1 MRRREFISMLGG
13 TLALPAAICAAWPT
27 ASPAQQQQTTTIG
40 FLHGSSA
47 EGQAFILPAF
57 QRGLNEHG
65 YAESK
70 NLNIEYRWA
79 DGHYDRLPAM
89 AKELADLPV
98 AVIFAVTPVAALAAK
113 SATRSIPIVFVLG
126 SDPVKDGLVTSLS
139 RPEHNI
145 TGVTFFSNLLVQKR
159 MELLHELAPQATS
172 VALLLNPGN
181 ANAEL
186 EMTQTTAAAR
196 GLGLEIVVLHATN
209 EGEIE
214 AAFEKAAQQH
224 LAALVVSGDVLF
236 NSQRKQ
242 IADSALRAGI
252 ATCFA
257 NRAQAAAGGLISYGA
272 SILDAVRQG
281 GDYVGR
287 ILKGARPG
295 DLPVQEPSNFD
306 FVINLKTAKALHL
319 SVPPSMQALATELI
333 D

>member
-1 MRRREFISMLGG
+1 M
-13 TLALPAAICAAWPT
+13 
-27 ASPAQQQQTTTIG
+27 
-40 FLHGSSA
+40 
-47 EGQAFILPAF
+47 
-57 QRGLNEHG
+57 
-65 YAESK
+65 
-70 NLNIEYRWA
+70 
-79 DGHYDRLPAM
+79 
-89 AKELADLPV
+89 
-98 AVIFAVTPVAALAAK
+98 
-113 SATRSIPIVFVLG
+113 
-126 SDPVKDGLVTSLS
+126 
-139 RPEHNI
+139 
-145 TGVTFFSNLLVQKR
+145 
-159 MELLHELAPQATS
+159 
-172 VALLLNPGN
+172 
-181 ANAEL
+181 
-186 EMTQTTAAAR
+186 
-196 GLGLEIVVLHATN
+196 
-209 EGEIE
+209 
-214 AAFEKAAQQH
+214 
-224 LAALVVSGDVLF
+224 LF